1 MIFREAM
8 HNLIQLMYS
17 TQNDTVLQVIGEL
30 NEMRVL
36 HNQSLMNCCRLEGHA
51 EVLMQELKDVK
62 ETVSSTKVFEV
73 SLLAKKRNRMLRVLV
88 LNLQWQL

>member
-1 MIFREAM
+1 MFREAM
-8 HNLIQLMYS
+8 HNLIQLTYS
-17 TQNDTVLQVIGEL
+17 TQNDTVLQVIGDI

-36 HNQSLMNCCRLEGHA
+36 HNQSLMNCCRFEGHA

-62 ETVSSTKVFEV
+62 ETVRGTKAFEV
-73 SLLAKKRNRMLRVLV
+73 SLLTNKRNCTLRVLV